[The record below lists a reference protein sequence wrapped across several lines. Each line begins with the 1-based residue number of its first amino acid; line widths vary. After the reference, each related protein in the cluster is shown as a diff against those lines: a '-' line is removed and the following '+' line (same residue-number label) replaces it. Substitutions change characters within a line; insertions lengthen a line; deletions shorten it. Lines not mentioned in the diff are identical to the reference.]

1 MIRIAVSLAKLRA
14 AITEVDKDW
23 FTRAADVIAV
33 LPNPPK
39 SSDFK
44 PLWSK
49 IKGTYIKLQNSK
61 CCFCEKPLEGNV
73 EQDVEHFRPKA
84 EVKSWNVPSRLAVE
98 GVAPQQPADGS
109 SEPGYAQLA
118 YSPFNYAMACKTC
131 NSTLKKNFFPIEGT
145 RDSTA
150 TDLAQLDGEK
160 AFLIYPMGAA
170 DADPEQLIGFEALS
184 PVPKS
189 AKGFDR
195 RRALVTIE
203 IFRLDDSNR
212 RRPLFKM
219 RAVLVRHL
227 FLELEGRAN
236 AATASK
242 RQKHQTA
249 IDVLTSA
256 ESPFTNCL
264 RSFERLYGASQA
276 RAEEIAEAC
285 LKFMKTKSTR
295 RQGK

>member
-1 MIRIAVSLAKLRA
+1 VLSQ
-14 AITEVDKDW
+14 
-23 FTRAADVIAV
+23 

-49 IKGTYIKLQNSK
+49 IKGVYIGLQNSK
-61 CCFCEKPLEGNV
+61 CGFCEKPLEGSI
-73 EQDVEHFRPKA
+73 EQDVEHFRPKS
-84 EVKSWNVPSRLAVE
+84 EVKSWNVPPRLSAE
-98 GVAPQQPADGS
+98 GITVQQRSDGS
-109 SEPGYAQLA
+109 SEPGYPQLA

-150 TDLAQLDGEK
+150 TDPAQMDGEK
-160 AFLIYPMGAA
+160 ALLIYPIGTA

-189 AKGFDR
+189 ASGFNR

-203 IFRLDDSNR
+203 LFRLDNSSR
-212 RRPLFKM
+212 RRPLFKL
-219 RAVLVRHL
+219 RATLIRLL
-227 FLELEGRAN
+227 FLELEGKAN
-236 AATASK
+236 GTTPSQ
-242 RQKHQTA
+242 RQRHQRA
-249 IDVLTSA
+249 IDTLTDPA
-256 ESPFTNCL
+256 TPFTNCL
-264 RSFERLYGASQA
+264 RSFERLYGLNQA

-285 LKFMKTKSTR
+285 LKFMKTKSM
-295 RQGK
+295 